1 MANLLKIKVSKVFS
15 QTIKAKNKIVLNIGG
30 ARSGKSYALAQLLI
44 MKALNYSG
52 LNIGIAR
59 KTMPALKMTARRL
72 VLDLL
77 KQYGLYQTNLF
88 NKTENYYQL
97 NKSRLQFFSLDDPE
111 KIKSTEFNFLW
122 LEEATD
128 FTYQDYLVLLTRLSA
143 PTPQGLKN
151 QMFLTLNPTDIN
163 CWIAKYLLNQKDVC
177 VIKSTYK
184 DNKFLSKDYI
194 ETLLSLKN
202 YNKQAYK
209 VFALGQWGSSET
221 LIYTNWQMTEQVP
234 SSYDEVFW
242 GLDFGF
248 NNPAALVKIFVKDQI
263 YFIEE
268 KLYKTH
274 LTNSLLIEE
283 LKTLIPQSERGQI
296 IYADS
301 AEPDRIAEISSAG
314 FNIKPALKSVL
325 NGIMFVKSCALN
337 IIKESPNL
345 TKEIQS
351 YSWKTTLNGQLTE
364 DPIKYNDHA
373 LDALRYA
380 LYTHKM
386 HQGHEVQISFI

>member
-1 MANLLKIKVSKVFS
+1 MSNLLKIKVSKVFS
-15 QTIKAKNKIVLNIGG
+15 QTIKAKSKIVLNIGG

-44 MKALNYSG
+44 MKALNHPG

-77 KQYGLYQTNLF
+77 KQYNLYQTSAF

-111 KIKSTEFNFLW
+111 KIKSTEFNYLW

-143 PTPQGLKN
+143 PTEEGLKN
-151 QMFLTLNPTDIN
+151 QIFLTLNPTDIN
-163 CWIAKYLLNQKDVC
+163 CWIAKYLLNQKEVC
-177 VIKSTYK
+177 LIKSTYK

-209 VFALGQWGSSET
+209 IFALGEWGSSET
-221 LIYTNWQMTEQVP
+221 LIYQNWQMAQAEP

-248 NNPAALVKIFVKDQI
+248 NNPTALVKIFVKDQI

-274 LTNSLLIEE
+274 LTNTLLIEE
-283 LKTLIPQSERGQI
+283 LKNFIPEKDRAQI

-301 AEPDRIAEISSAG
+301 AEPDRIAEISAAG

-325 NGIMFVKSCALN
+325 DGIMFVKSCALN

-364 DPIKYNDHA
+364 DPVKYNDHA

-380 LYTHKM
+380 LYTHKT